1 MKKGKRIICLFLVCF
16 LMSGLF
22 PKAAIEAQAAVK
34 FNVSANQMKKAINGY
49 TVRVAV
55 DNKEQRFIVKTSE
68 ITKLTVKSKKYSSD
82 KKNMTVKAIA
92 YIDRKIA
99 TVKTTATLRYSLKRN
114 KWKISSI
121 TLGKGSISSV
131 KLKGT
136 WSGAYVANQGQTRAR
151 IVISEVSKDGYAT
164 GTFYFSATPTNPR
177 VPSGSYTVVGGY
189 DKKTGKVT
197 FVGDEWINQ
206 PSGYSMIDFYAYLD
220 LKNKKIRSNDYSL
233 TLSKK

>member
-1 MKKGKRIICLFLVCF
+1 MRKGKRIICLFLMCF

-22 PKAAIEAQAAVK
+22 PRAVIETQAAVK

-55 DNKEQRFIVKTSE
+55 DNKEQRFIVKASE
-68 ITKLTVKSKKYSSD
+68 ITKFTVKSKKYSSD
-82 KKNMTVKAIA
+82 KKKMTVKTIV
-92 YIDRKIA
+92 YIDRKVA
-99 TVKTTATLRYSLKRN
+99 TVKTTATLKYNLKGR
-114 KWKISSI
+114 KWKISSV

-136 WSGAYVANQGQTRAR
+136 WSGTYVAGQGQTTAK

-177 VPSGSYTVVGGY
+177 VPSGSYTVMGGY

-206 PSGYSMIDFYAYLD
+206 PSGYSMVDFYAYLD
-220 LKNKKIRSNDYSL
+220 LRNKKIKSNNYSL
-233 TLSKK
+233 VLSKK